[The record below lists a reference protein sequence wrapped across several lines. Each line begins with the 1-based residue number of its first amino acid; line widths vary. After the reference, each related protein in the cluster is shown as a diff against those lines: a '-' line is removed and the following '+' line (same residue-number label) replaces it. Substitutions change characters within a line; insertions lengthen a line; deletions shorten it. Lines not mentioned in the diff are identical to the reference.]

1 MFHVESQHLW
11 CDSHIQMFFA
21 DICSGCYVC
30 EAAVDSGIMH
40 DSEGYL
46 MEQLYNGKTAS

>member
-1 MFHVESQHLW
+1 MLKVSI
-11 CDSHIQMFFA
+11 CGVIVIQMFFA

>member
-1 MFHVESQHLW
+1 MLKVSI
-11 CDSHIQMFFA
+11 CGVIVTYRCFFE

-46 MEQLYNGKTAS
+46 MEQLYNGKTDS

>member
-1 MFHVESQHLW
+1 MLKVSI
-11 CDSHIQMFFA
+11 CGVIVIYRCVFA